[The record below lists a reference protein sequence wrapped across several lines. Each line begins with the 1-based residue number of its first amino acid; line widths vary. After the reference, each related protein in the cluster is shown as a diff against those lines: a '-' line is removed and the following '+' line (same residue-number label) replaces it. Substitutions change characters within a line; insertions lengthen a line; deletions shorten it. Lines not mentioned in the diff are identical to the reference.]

1 MPPVWFI
8 TAASSGFG
16 RAIALSALRRGHT
29 VVATAR
35 DPSRIADLAAAGAHT
50 LPYDVTSPPT
60 VAKDLAERVFAQ
72 HGRVDYLV
80 NAAGYI
86 LEGSIEEV
94 SPEEVLAS
102 FDTNVFG
109 AMRTIQAF
117 LPYMRE
123 QPLINNAEEEAGGGG
138 VKRGVVA
145 TFGSLGS
152 WRGSPSAGVYA
163 MTKWACSALAETLA
177 LELALFRIGATVI
190 EPGYFRTGFLNPSA
204 RVSSKA
210 RLGAYEDEGTPT
222 GRARRGLAATDGRQL
237 GDVDKGAEVVVD
249 VLTGTGV
256 AKGREL
262 PVRVV
267 LGSDAEG
274 VVRNKIA
281 ETERILDE
289 WREVIR
295 STDSP
300 LEE

>member
-16 RAIALSALRRGHT
+16 RAIALAALRRGHT

-35 DPSRIADLAAAGAHT
+35 NPSRIADLAGAGAHT
-50 LPYDVTSPPT
+50 LPYDVTSPLP
-60 VAKDLAERVFAQ
+60 VARDLAERVFAQ
-72 HGRVDYLV
+72 HGRVDYLI

-86 LEGSIEEV
+86 LEGSIEEA
-94 SPEEVLAS
+94 SPEEVLAA

-117 LPYMRE
+117 LPHMRAQ
-123 QPLINNAEEEAGGGG
+123 QPAVVTAGENDEG
-138 VKRGVVA
+138 VRGVVA

-152 WRGSPSAGVYA
+152 WRGPPSAGVYA

-177 LELALFRIGATVI
+177 VELEPFRIKATVI

-204 RVSSKA
+204 RVSTRA
-210 RLGAYEDEGTPT
+210 RLEAYEDEGTPT
-222 GRARRGLAATDGRQL
+222 GRARRGIVATDGRQL
-237 GDVDKGAEVVVD
+237 GDVSKGAEVVVD

-256 AKGREL
+256 ARGKSL

-267 LGSDAEG
+267 LGSDAEA
-274 VVRNKIA
+274 VVRNKIEA
-281 ETERILDE
+281 TGRILDE
-289 WREVIR
+289 WSEVIR
-295 STDSP
+295 STDAP

>member
-16 RAIALSALRRGHT
+16 HAIALSALRRGHT

-35 DPSRIADLAAAGAHT
+35 NPSRIADLAAAGAHT
-50 LPYDVTSPPT
+50 LPYDVTAPLP
-60 VAKDLAERVFAQ
+60 VARDLAEQVFAQ
-72 HGRVDYLV
+72 HGRVDYLI

-86 LEGSIEEV
+86 LEGSIEEA

-117 LPYMRE
+117 LPHMRA
-123 QPLINNAEEEAGGGG
+123 QPVAGENEGRGEGGG
-138 VKRGVVA
+138 VRGVVA

-177 LELALFRIGATVI
+177 LELEPFRIKATVI
-190 EPGYFRTGFLNPSA
+190 EPGYFRTGFLNPGT
-204 RVSSKA
+204 RVSTRA
-210 RLGAYEDEGTPT
+210 RLEAYEDEGTPT
-222 GRARRGLAATDGRQL
+222 GRARRGLVATDGRQL
-237 GDVDKGAEVVVD
+237 GDVNKGAEVVVD

-256 AKGREL
+256 AKGRDL

-274 VVRNKIA
+274 VVRNKMA
-281 ETERILDE
+281 ETGRILDE